1 MRLQVF
7 DMNMIRVNDVLTV
20 GPQPSISEV
29 RSLADHG
36 FARLINTRPD
46 REEPAQPGNDAE
58 REAAGHAGV
67 SYNFIPVTMPTI
79 TEADVRAFQAAM
91 VDAGGAVFA
100 HCKTGTR
107 ALTLYVLGE
116 ALDGRMSSVEIAA
129 LGQKLGIDL
138 SAASRWLERHRQ
150 SRPDVKGF
158 FDPRTSS
165 VQYVVSDPGTR
176 KCAIIDPVLD
186 FDEKSGATT
195 TRNADALLFYVAENG
210 LTVEW
215 ILDTHPHADHFSAAQ
230 YLKEKTG
237 APTAIG
243 ARVVDVQRLWRGIYN
258 WPELRM
264 DGSQWDRLFADGDTF
279 KVGSIEAHVMFSPG
293 HTLASIT
300 YLIGDAAFVHDT
312 IFMPDSGTARADFPG
327 GDARTLWKSIQNI
340 LELPDE
346 TRLFTGHDY
355 QPGGREPKWEST
367 VGEQKRANAHLAGVT
382 EETFAG
388 LRAARDRTLP
398 MPKLILHALQ
408 INIQA
413 GRLPEPEAN
422 GKRYLKFPLNAL
434 EGAAW

>member
-1 MRLQVF
+1 
-7 DMNMIRVNDVLTV
+7 MNMIRINDMLAV
-20 GPQPSISEV
+20 GPQPSTSEV

-36 FARLINTRPD
+36 FAGLINARPD

-58 REAAGHAGV
+58 REAAGHAGI
-67 SYNFIPVTMPTI
+67 SYNFIPVTMATI

-91 VDAGGAVFA
+91 VDAGGTVFA
-100 HCKTGTR
+100 HCKTGAR
-107 ALTLYVLGE
+107 ALTLHVLGE
-116 ALDGRMSSVEIAA
+116 ALDGRMASVEITD
-129 LGQKLGIDL
+129 LGQRLGIDL
-138 SAASRWLERHRQ
+138 SAASRWLDAHRQ
-150 SRPDVKGF
+150 FRPEVSGF
-158 FDPRTSS
+158 FDPRTRS
-165 VQYVVSDPGTR
+165 VQYVVSDSDTR

-186 FDEKSGATT
+186 FDEKSGAIT
-195 TRNADALLFYVAENG
+195 TRSADTILSYVAESG

-243 ARVVDVQRLWRGIYN
+243 ARVIDVQRLWRGIYN
-258 WPELRM
+258 WPELRI
-264 DGSQWDRLFADGDTF
+264 DGSQWDRLFSDGDTF
-279 KVGSIEAHVMFSPG
+279 KLGSIEARVMLSPG

-340 LELPDE
+340 LELPGG

-355 QPGGREPKWEST
+355 QPGGRAPKWEST
-367 VGEQKRANAHLAGVT
+367 VGEQKRANAHLAGVS
-382 EETFAG
+382 EEAFAG
-388 LRAARDRTLP
+388 LREARDRTLP

-408 INIQA
+408 VNIQA

-422 GKRYLKFPLNAL
+422 GRRYLKFPLDAL